1 MYNNGIVRKGRRGD
15 KSAHGRDSKKFG
27 WGDCSCC
34 GGLPLIAQP
43 CIKEQ
48 KKSRM
53 ETGSLAENIFLF
65 SVTNL

>member
-1 MYNNGIVRKGRRGD
+1 MELCAKAAGGTKVLMGGTQKILEGGY
-15 KSAHGRDSKKFG
+15 
-27 WGDCSCC
+27 CSCC